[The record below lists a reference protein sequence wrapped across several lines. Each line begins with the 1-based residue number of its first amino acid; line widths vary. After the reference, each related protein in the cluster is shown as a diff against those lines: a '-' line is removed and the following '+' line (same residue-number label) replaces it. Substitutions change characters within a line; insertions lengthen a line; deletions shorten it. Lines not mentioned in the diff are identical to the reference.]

1 MPENEKFRGSLELYW
16 INKDK
21 SILYEIIKEKGI
33 GINPKWV
40 DRNDIRV
47 AEPRILSLIEEYGNP
62 ISENML
68 IKGDNLL
75 ALRTL
80 VELFKNRD
88 EVDRIKCVY
97 IDPPYNTGTAFE
109 KYNDNLEHSQWL
121 TMMRD
126 RLIFLK
132 KLLRKDGLIFVQIGD
147 DEMTYLKVLM
157 DEIFGRNSSIGQ
169 IAIRM
174 SHSAG
179 MKRRAADK
187 RIIKNSEYI
196 LVYAMPSVSEVNPV
210 YERCNEYPVNYY
222 QYLEFNEDNDKT
234 IIYQLKERPF
244 VINLLKKH
252 GLKET
257 NDSIHELFEIDENF
271 YNWVLKNRKNIARR
285 DSNIPNLEE
294 FDLNSLS
301 TETAIKFQADTRSYW
316 IGKGKKGNLFQLY
329 TLEDKVKQI
338 TYRDEDKG
346 IVCRKVLTNL
356 LGDWWSDFYRDMSR
370 VDREGGVKFKNGKK
384 PERLIQRIFDIS
396 TEKGDFILDSF
407 LGSGT
412 TAAVAHKMKRR
423 WIGIEIGDQ
432 AEKLC
437 IPRLQHVIAGDDNT
451 GITNAVKWTGGDG
464 FKFYH
469 LSDSLILSDDI
480 NWNLSFEEIARG
492 IFLIFDYSYLEEL
505 HDNVYI
511 GKKNDRYAI
520 SSVSQKLEIISNNE
534 ISKLIYHVKEKY
546 SLVSELEI
554 FTNKGI
560 GIFKE
565 DLPDFVKISKI
576 PESIVNKFK

>member
-1 MPENEKFRGSLELYW
+1 MPENEKFRGSLELNW

-40 DRNDIRV
+40 DRNDIRI
-47 AEPRILSLIEEYGNP
+47 AEPRILSFIEEYGNP

-88 EVDRIKCVY
+88 EVDKIKCVY

-126 RLIFLK
+126 RLVFLK

-147 DEMTYLKVLM
+147 DEMAYLKVLM
-157 DEIFGRNSSIGQ
+157 DEVFGRSSSIGQ

-187 RIIKNSEYI
+187 RIIKNTEYI

-222 QYLEFNEDNDKT
+222 QYLEFNEKNDKS
-234 IIYQLKERPF
+234 IIYQLKEIPF
-244 VINLLKKH
+244 VKNLLKKH

-257 NDSIHELFEIDENF
+257 NDSIHELFETDENF

-285 DSNIPNLEE
+285 DSHIPNLEE

-301 TETAIKFQADTRSYW
+301 TETAIKFQAEARSYW

-356 LGDWWSDFYRDMSR
+356 LGDW
-370 VDREGGVKFKNGKK
+370 
-384 PERLIQRIFDIS
+384 
-396 TEKGDFILDSF
+396 
-407 LGSGT
+407 
-412 TAAVAHKMKRR
+412 
-423 WIGIEIGDQ
+423 
-432 AEKLC
+432 
-437 IPRLQHVIAGDDNT
+437 
-451 GITNAVKWTGGDG
+451 
-464 FKFYH
+464 
-469 LSDSLILSDDI
+469 
-480 NWNLSFEEIARG
+480 
-492 IFLIFDYSYLEEL
+492 
-505 HDNVYI
+505 
-511 GKKNDRYAI
+511 
-520 SSVSQKLEIISNNE
+520 
-534 ISKLIYHVKEKY
+534 
-546 SLVSELEI
+546 
-554 FTNKGI
+554 
-560 GIFKE
+560 
-565 DLPDFVKISKI
+565 
-576 PESIVNKFK
+576 